1 MTTQAARR
9 AQSCQ
14 SISTTTDNFTVN
26 SQSQSR
32 DLVTNWHSATSAKT
46 DIQSKKKIVK

>member
-32 DLVTNWHSATSAKT
+32 DLVTNWHSATTKT
-46 DIQSKKKIVK
+46 DIQSKKKS